1 MELNKEKI
9 LFYQK
14 NRDPFLMIDFVSDY
28 FPGKFCNGYKVLKE
42 DEWFFKVHWP
52 DDPNMPGALQIES
65 LTQMGALNI
74 LTLDG
79 NAGKLVY
86 VVAADK
92 IKYKKKIIPKDK
104 LYIKTKLISW
114 KRNIGIINAES
125 FVNDQPACS
134 GQFTMILEDFINNN
148 RN

>member
-1 MELNKEKI
+1 MELDKKKI

-14 NRDPFLMIDFVSDY
+14 NRDPFLMIDFVTNY
-28 FPGKFCNGYKVLKE
+28 LPGEFCNGYKLLKE

-52 DDPNMPGALQIES
+52 NDPNMPGALQVES

-92 IKYKKKIIPKDK
+92 IKYKKKIIPNDK
-104 LYIKTKLISW
+104 LKIETKLISW
-114 KRNIGIINAES
+114 KRNIGIVKAES
-125 FVNDQPACS
+125 FVNGQQACS
-134 GQFTMILEDFINNN
+134 GLFTMILEDFISK
-148 RN
+148 

>member
-1 MELNKEKI
+1 MELHREKI

-14 NRDPFLMIDFVSDY
+14 NRDPFLMIDFVTDY
-28 FPGKFCNGYKVLKE
+28 QPGIFCNGYKLLKE

-52 DDPNMPGALQIES
+52 QDPNMPGALQIEA

-92 IKYKKKIIPKDK
+92 VKYKKKIVPKDK
-104 LYIKTKLISW
+104 LIIQTNLISW
-114 KRNIGIINAES
+114 KRNIGILKAES

-134 GQFTMILEDFINNN
+134 GTFTLVLEDFLS
-148 RN
+148 

>member
-1 MELNKEKI
+1 MELGKEKI

-14 NRDPFLMIDFVSDY
+14 NRDPFLMIDFVTDY
-28 FPGKFCNGYKVLKE
+28 KPGIFCNGYKFLNE

-52 DDPNMPGALQIES
+52 QDPNMPGALQIEA

-92 IKYKKKIIPKDK
+92 VKYKRKIVPKDK
-104 LYIKTKLISW
+104 LIIKTNLISW
-114 KRNIGIINAES
+114 KRNIGILKAES
-125 FVNDQPACS
+125 FVDNQPACS
-134 GQFTMILEDFINNN
+134 GIFTLVLEDFLV
-148 RN
+148 

>member
-1 MELNKEKI
+1 MELDKEKI

-14 NRDPFLMIDFVSDY
+14 NRDPFLMIDFVTD
-28 FPGKFCNGYKVLKE
+28 FKPGIFCIGYKLLKE
-42 DEWFFKVHWP
+42 NEWFFKVHWP
-52 DDPNMPGALQIES
+52 QDPNMPGALQIEA

-92 IKYKKKIIPKDK
+92 VKYKKKIVPKDE
-104 LYIKTKLISW
+104 LIIETSLISW
-114 KRNIGIINAES
+114 KRNIGILKAES

-134 GQFTMILEDFINNN
+134 GIFTLVL
-148 RN
+148 